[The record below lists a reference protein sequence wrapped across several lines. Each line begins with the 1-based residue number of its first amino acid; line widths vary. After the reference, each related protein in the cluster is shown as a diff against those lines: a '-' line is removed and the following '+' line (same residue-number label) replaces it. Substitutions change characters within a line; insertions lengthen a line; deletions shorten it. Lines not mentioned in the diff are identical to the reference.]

1 MGKNAPINGQ
11 LGIQDASS
19 NCPCFCFSAFSPWT
33 LKAGSQGKALF
44 WGEEKRGRG
53 REIRVWLRRGEGES
67 FFFFAIPANCETLA
81 SGKAVCLTRL
91 IDFYGSKPRWKSVIS
106 YDVLPF
112 LLITI
117 DSYMIDLYHYVHD
130 VICIICMIALFYP
143 IDLVM
148 NIIIYICLIVTRV
161 YTINLII
168 SLARLDLF
176 HLANRSKFILLNR
189 GSVFHA
195 SKVVLLFLLG
205 NKRRRNSFQRYP
217 RFH

>member
-1 MGKNAPINGQ
+1 MDSLVSRMHHLIAPVSVSLHFPRGLSKRDRRERLCFEGKK
-11 LGIQDASS
+11 S
-19 NCPCFCFSAFSPWT
+19 
-33 LKAGSQGKALF
+33 GK
-44 WGEEKRGRG
+44 GE
-53 REIRVWLRRGEGES
+53 REIRAWLRRGEGES

-117 DSYMIDLYHYVHD
+117 DSYMIDLYHYV
-130 VICIICMIALFYP
+130 ICIICMIALFYT
-143 IDLVM
+143 IDLLM

>member
-1 MGKNAPINGQ
+1 MDSLVSRMHHLIAPVSVSLHFPRGLSKRDRRERLCFEGKKSGGGKGKYE
-11 LGIQDASS
+11 LDYDA
-19 NCPCFCFSAFSPWT
+19 
-33 LKAGSQGKALF
+33 
-44 WGEEKRGRG
+44 EK
-53 REIRVWLRRGEGES
+53 ES
-67 FFFFAIPANCETLA
+67 LSFFFAIPANCETLA

-130 VICIICMIALFYP
+130 VICIICMIALFYT
-143 IDLVM
+143 IDLLM
-148 NIIIYICLIVTRV
+148 NIIIYICLIYRV

>member
-53 REIRVWLRRGEGES
+53 REIRAWLRRGEGES

-130 VICIICMIALFYP
+130 VICIICMIATILSYR
-143 IDLVM
+143 LGYEYY
-148 NIIIYICLIVTRV
+148 YI
-161 YTINLII
+161 
-168 SLARLDLF
+168 
-176 HLANRSKFILLNR
+176 HLSDCNSCIHDKSNYQPRQAWF
-189 GSVFHA
+189 VP
-195 SKVVLLFLLG
+195 LG
-205 NKRRRNSFQRYP
+205 
-217 RFH
+217 